1 MPDIQMFLIGSPS
14 DLVNPL
20 FAGEV
25 KPEGIEL
32 TVTRADGSTGYW
44 RQFNFEEFDVS
55 SLSVASY
62 IIAKTKGYDA
72 IALPVF
78 ASRRFMHA
86 AVRYHIDSGIKGP
99 ESLKGKRLGV
109 PEYQMT
115 ASVWLRGTLEHDF
128 GVSQHDVHWFME
140 RPEELSHGG
149 ATGFRPPEGISFTR
163 IPADKSLASML
174 VNHEIDAASGT
185 EGATR
190 QANFIDRSTQIRAA
204 GGDWSKIKPLFPN
217 LIEEGTRFYRKY
229 RFIPA
234 TQMYTMRKSTFE
246 KYPWAAFNL
255 YDAFVKSKRRAEETL
270 SDRIPSLMVFGR
282 EYAAQTRRIF
292 DGDPYPY
299 GVEKNRPMLTTIIDY
314 LYEQHLITVK
324 PKVEELFA
332 PSVVSL

>member
-1 MPDIQMFLIGSPS
+1 MPDIKMFLIGSPS

-62 IIAKTKGYDA
+62 IIAKTRGYDA

-86 AVRYHIDSGIKGP
+86 GVRCHVDSGIKGP
-99 ESLKGKRLGV
+99 ESLRGKRLGV

-128 GVSQHDVHWFME
+128 DVSQRDVHWFME

-163 IPADKSLASML
+163 IPQDKSLASML
-174 VNHEIDAASGT
+174 VNHEIDAASGI
-185 EGATR
+185 EAASR
-190 QANFIDRSTQIRAA
+190 EANFIDRSTQIRAA
-204 GGDWSKIKPLFPN
+204 GGDWSKVKPLFPN
-217 LIEEGTRFYRKY
+217 LIEEGARFYRKY
-229 RFIPA
+229 GFIPA
-234 TQMYTMRKSTFE
+234 TQMYTMRRSTFE

-270 SDRIPSLMVFGR
+270 NDRIPSLLVFGR
-282 EYAAQTRRIF
+282 EYSAQTKNIF
-292 DGDPYPY
+292 GGDPYPY
-299 GVEKNRPMLTTIIDY
+299 GVERNRPMITTIIDY
-314 LYEQHLITVK
+314 LYEQQLITIK

-332 PSVVSL
+332 PSVASL

>member
-1 MPDIQMFLIGSPS
+1 MPDIKMFLIGSPS

-20 FAGEV
+20 FDEEV

-44 RQFNFEEFDVS
+44 RQFTFAEFDVS

-62 IIAKTKGYDA
+62 NIAKTKGYDA

-86 AVRYHIDSGIKGP
+86 DVRYHTDSGIKKP
-99 ESLKGKRLGV
+99 EDLKGKRLGV

-115 ASVWLRGTLEHDF
+115 ASIWLRGTLEHDF
-128 GVSQHDVHWFME
+128 GVSPRDVHWFME

-149 ATGFRPPEGISFTR
+149 ATGFKPPEGISFSR
-163 IPADKSLASML
+163 IPTDKSLASML
-174 VNHEIDAASGT
+174 VSHEIDAASGVQA
-185 EGATR
+185 ATR

-204 GGDWSKIKPLFPN
+204 GGDWSKVKPLFPN
-217 LIEEGTRFYRKY
+217 LIEEGSRFYKKY
-229 RFIPA
+229 GFIPA
-234 TQMYTMRKSTFE
+234 TQMYTIRGSTYE

-270 SDRIPSLMVFGR
+270 KDRVPSMLVFGR
-282 EYAAQTRRIF
+282 EYLAQTQKIF
-292 DGDPYPY
+292 QNDPYPY
-299 GVEKNRPMLTTIIDY
+299 GVEANRPMITTIIDY
-314 LYEQHLITVK
+314 LYEQGLITIK
-324 PKVEELFA
+324 PKIEDLFA
-332 PSVVSL
+332 PSVLNL

>member
-20 FAGEV
+20 FDGAV

-32 TVTRADGSTGYW
+32 TVSRADGSTGYW
-44 RQFNFEEFDVS
+44 RQFNFGEFDIS

-86 AVRYHIDSGIKGP
+86 AVSYHVDSGIKGP
-99 ESLKGKRLGV
+99 EDLKGKRLGV

-128 GVSQHDVHWFME
+128 GVSQRDVHWFME

-149 ATGFRPPEGISFTR
+149 TTGFQPPEGISFTR

-174 VNHEIDAASGT
+174 VSHEIDAASGV
-185 EGATR
+185 EAASR
-190 QANFIDRSTQIRAA
+190 EANFIDRSTRIRAA
-204 GGDWSKIKPLFPN
+204 GGDWSKVKPLFPN
-217 LIEEGTRFYRKY
+217 LIEEGTRFYKKY
-229 RFIPA
+229 GFIPA
-234 TQMYTMRKSTFE
+234 TQMYTMRRSTFE
-246 KYPWAAFNL
+246 KYPWAAFNM
-255 YDAFVKSKRRAEETL
+255 YEAFVRSKRRAEESL
-270 SDRIPSLMVFGR
+270 KNRIPSLMVFGR
-282 EYAAQTRRIF
+282 EYMAQTRRIF
-292 DGDPYPY
+292 DGDAYPY
-299 GVEKNRPMLTTIIDY
+299 GLEANRPMLTLIIDY
-314 LYEQHLITVK
+314 LFEHGLIASK
-324 PKVEELFA
+324 PKLEELFA
-332 PSVVSL
+332 PSVISL